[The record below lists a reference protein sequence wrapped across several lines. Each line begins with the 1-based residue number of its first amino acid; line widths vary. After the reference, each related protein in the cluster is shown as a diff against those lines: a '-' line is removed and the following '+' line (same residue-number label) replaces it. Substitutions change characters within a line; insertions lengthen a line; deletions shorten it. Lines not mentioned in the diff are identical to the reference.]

1 MQSLANDSPPP
12 PPQSGGSESAPARLR
27 LLDVEPEGPAKILRE
42 VLAERDGFWL
52 FVIGEPGGHAR
63 LAGTAGD
70 MRDSLRT
77 YQQGNPR
84 PLEVI
89 AAVRCRQKVDFERIK
104 ARALGELARNAS
116 TPQLWFDAP
125 AKGWLALLKQAAL
138 AEGLPVQDYLTWVA
152 AVNKAVEKRIGA

>member
-12 PPQSGGSESAPARLR
+12 QTQSGGSESARLR
-27 LLDVEPEGPAKILRE
+27 LLDVVPEGPAKILRE

-104 ARALGELARNAS
+104 ARALGELARNS
-116 TPQLWFDAP
+116 ETPQLWFDP
-125 AKGWLALLKQAAL
+125 PEQGWLAFLKRAAQAEA
-138 AEGLPVQDYLTWVA
+138 LPVQDYLTWVA
-152 AVNKAVEKRIGA
+152 AVNKAVERRIGA